1 MMFAADLPTWAS
13 LAHAVARLS
22 SDSERDWGTMT
33 SAQMLRHVNGFCD
46 LYAGNVP
53 VSWRVRFVAGLVG
66 KRFLRRVAAKSPTAT
81 PRNMTTLPALRA
93 KPDLGVDFDDEKAK
107 FLAHASWFSQLE
119 NRGGVAHHPMYGDM
133 SVADMSGLVR
143 HHTAHHF
150 HQFRLLS
157 SE

>member
-1 MMFAADLPTWAS
+1 MTFAADLPTWVS
-13 LAHAVARLS
+13 LEHAVAGLRP
-22 SDSERDWGTMT
+22 DSERAWGTMT
-33 SAQMLRHVNGFCD
+33 PAQMLRHVNGFCD
-46 LYAGNVP
+46 LYAGNLP
-53 VSWRVRFVAGLVG
+53 VSWPVRFVAGLVG

-93 KPDLGVDFDDEKAK
+93 KADSGVDFDDEKAR

-119 NRGGVAHHPMYGDM
+119 TSGGAAHHPMYGEM
-133 SVADMSGLVR
+133 AVGDMSGLVR